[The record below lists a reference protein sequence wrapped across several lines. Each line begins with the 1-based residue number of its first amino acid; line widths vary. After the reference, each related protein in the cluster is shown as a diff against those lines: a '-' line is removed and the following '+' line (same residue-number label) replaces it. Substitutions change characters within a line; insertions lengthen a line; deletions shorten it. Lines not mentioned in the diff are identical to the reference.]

1 MRSLSSAPGL
11 FKRLYSNETIILL
24 TQVALG
30 GTVIRLAG
38 MVLTFL
44 VGVQLAHL
52 LGVSGYGTYGFA
64 ISIIAILTIPTQ
76 FGFPQLLVREVS
88 SAKADDNWKKVFGLL
103 AWFNSM
109 SLRLSLI
116 MVATAGI
123 CLWMLVSN
131 GNLASSTSITLAVG
145 LFTIPLATQIVIQG
159 ATLRGVDCIVSSHVI
174 DAIVQPGLM
183 SLFIFLLASLSDIK
197 SPEFAMA
204 ARWGSLFV
212 SLIAACFVLKY
223 ALPKK
228 QEMIGEDNINTK
240 QMLYS
245 AFPMA
250 MTEGMR
256 VLQGHV
262 LAVILGLVSS
272 AYSVGIYK
280 IASSTILLISLPL
293 TIVNLTISPMV
304 SKAYT
309 NRDSEKLKVILLFS
323 AISMTLGV
331 AVLTL
336 PFVFFGDQLL
346 LYVFGEGFQK
356 SNASILIMAAGV
368 LISGTFGANI
378 TFLNM
383 CRQDQV
389 VAKTFVFSLILT
401 VVTAFP
407 LIFFFSEIGAATTHS
422 IVMIVTS
429 AYLYLKTK
437 HVC

>member
-1 MRSLSSAPGL
+1 MSSLSTAQGL
-11 FKRLYSNETIILL
+11 FKRLNSNETIILL
-24 TQVALG
+24 MRAALG

-44 VGVQLAHL
+44 VGAQLAHL

-88 SAKADDNWKKVFGLL
+88 SAKAEDNWKKVFGLL

-116 MVATAGI
+116 MVAAAGI

-159 ATLRGVDCIVSSHVI
+159 ATLRGVDYIVSSHVI

-228 QEMIGEDNINTK
+228 QEMMGEDNINTK

-280 IASSTILLISLPL
+280 IANSTILLISLPL
-293 TIVNLTISPMV
+293 TIVNLTISPIV

-309 NRDSEKLKVILLFS
+309 TSDSEKLKVILLFS

-331 AVLTL
+331 VILTL

-346 LYVFGEGFQK
+346 LYAFGKGFQK
-356 SNASILIMAAGV
+356 SNTSILIMAAGV
-368 LISGTFGANI
+368 IISSTFGANI

-383 CRQDQV
+383 CRRDQV
-389 VAKTFVFSLILT
+389 VAKTFVFSLVLT

-407 LIFFFSEIGAATTHS
+407 LIFFFGEIGAATTQS

-429 AYLYLKTK
+429 VYLYFKTK
-437 HVC
+437 HVY